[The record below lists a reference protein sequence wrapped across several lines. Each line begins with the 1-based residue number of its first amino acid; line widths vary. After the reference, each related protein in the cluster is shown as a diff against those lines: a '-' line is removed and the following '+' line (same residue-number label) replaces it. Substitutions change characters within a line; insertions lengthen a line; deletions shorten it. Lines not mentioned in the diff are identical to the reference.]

1 MNLIDIESLNIKEI
15 EDIVSLASQF
25 RSDLG
30 GFNQEPIY
38 EDKKAALL
46 FFEPSIRTKSSFQIA
61 LMNLGVSFIDINPDT
76 SSIVK
81 GESVSDTIETL
92 ALMGV
97 HLFIIR
103 HSEPIISDL
112 ANQYPDLCFVN
123 AGAGAESHPTQALTD
138 LLTIKE
144 FNREI
149 SQMNI
154 SIIGHLDH
162 SRVAKSFV
170 ELINKLG
177 CKTLRFSGL
186 PELCTNF
193 IDSDFGK
200 FDPDMDSVIKE
211 SDLVMGLRIQKE
223 RMQDTLS
230 IDHAEYV
237 SKYQL
242 TKERLKNAAENFLLF
257 HPGPV
262 NYGIEFNEEIA
273 NLDNC
278 KVSHQVANGVGLRMA
293 VLAKLFSE
301 Q

>member
-1 MNLIDIESLNIKEI
+1 MNLIDIESLGLKEI
-15 EDIVSLASQF
+15 EDIVSLATQF
-25 RSDLG
+25 RSNAG
-30 GFNQEPIY
+30 GFNREPIY
-38 EDKKAALL
+38 GDKKAALL
-46 FFEPSIRTKSSFQIA
+46 FFEPSTRTKSSFQIA
-61 LMNLGVSFIDINPDT
+61 LMNLDAQYIDINPHT

-81 GESVSDTIETL
+81 GESISDTIETL

-97 HLFIIR
+97 ELFIIR
-103 HSEPIISDL
+103 HSEFIISDL
-112 ANQYPDLCFVN
+112 ANQYTDLCFIN
-123 AGAGAESHPTQALTD
+123 AGAGSLSHPTQALTD

-149 SQMNI
+149 SEMKI

-170 ELINKLG
+170 ELTKKLG
-177 CKTLRFSGL
+177 CKSLRFSGL
-186 PELCTNF
+186 PELCSNF

-200 FDPDMDSVIKE
+200 FNPDMDYVIKD
-211 SDLVMGLRIQKE
+211 SDLIMGLRIQKE
-223 RMQDTLS
+223 RLLDTLS
-230 IDHAEYV
+230 INHAEYV
-237 SKYQL
+237 AKYQL
-242 TKERLKNAAENFLLF
+242 TESRLKNAAENFLLF

-273 NLDNC
+273 SLDNC

>member
-1 MNLIDIESLNIKEI
+1 MNLIDIESLGLKEI
-15 EDIVSLASQF
+15 EDIVSLATQF
-25 RSDLG
+25 RSNAG
-30 GFNQEPIY
+30 GFNREPIY
-38 EDKKAALL
+38 GDKKAALL
-46 FFEPSIRTKSSFQIA
+46 FFEPSTRTKSSFQIA
-61 LMNLGVSFIDINPDT
+61 LMNLGAQYIDINPHT

-81 GESVSDTIETL
+81 GESISDTIETL

-97 HLFIIR
+97 ELFIIR
-103 HSEPIISDL
+103 HSEFIISDL
-112 ANQYPDLCFVN
+112 ANQYTDLCFIN
-123 AGAGAESHPTQALTD
+123 AGAGSQSHPTQALTD

-149 SQMNI
+149 SEMKI

-170 ELINKLG
+170 ELTKKLG
-177 CKTLRFSGL
+177 CKSLRFSGL
-186 PELCTNF
+186 PELCSNF

-200 FDPDMDSVIKE
+200 FNPDMDYVIKD
-211 SDLVMGLRIQKE
+211 SDLIMGLRIQKE
-223 RMQDTLS
+223 RLLDTLS

-237 SKYQL
+237 TKYQL
-242 TKERLKNAAENFLLF
+242 TESRLKNAAENFLLF

-273 NLDNC
+273 SLDNC

>member
-1 MNLIDIESLNIKEI
+1 MVTVNLYPVFYLTFFLKFHSYCISLQNLFKISRET
-15 EDIVSLASQF
+15 VSSMIF
-25 RSDLG
+25 R
-30 GFNQEPIY
+30 
-38 EDKKAALL
+38 
-46 FFEPSIRTKSSFQIA
+46 FFF
-61 LMNLGVSFIDINPDT
+61 
-76 SSIVK
+76 
-81 GESVSDTIETL
+81 
-92 ALMGV
+92 
-97 HLFIIR
+97 
-103 HSEPIISDL
+103 
-112 ANQYPDLCFVN
+112 
-123 AGAGAESHPTQALTD
+123 
-138 LLTIKE
+138 
-144 FNREI
+144 
-149 SQMNI
+149 
-154 SIIGHLDH
+154 
-162 SRVAKSFV
+162 
-170 ELINKLG
+170 
-177 CKTLRFSGL
+177 FS
-186 PELCTNF
+186 
-193 IDSDFGK
+193 SDFGK
-200 FDPDMDSVIKE
+200 FDSDMDSVIKD